1 MWRVRPGRQEK
12 RIVHIEQPNGFSPVW
27 VRMCTPRVVE
37 TPWPVEPR
45 VVETP
50 WTVEPRVVETPWP
63 VEPRVV
69 ETPWT
74 VEPRVVETPWPV
86 EPRVV
91 ETPWPVEP
99 RVGGD
104 TVAGGAEGGGDTVDG
119 GAEGGGDN
127 GAGGAEVG
135 GDTVAGG
142 AEGGG
147 DTVAGGAKGGGD
159 TVAGGA
165 EGGGDTVAGG
175 AEGGGDTV
183 AGGAEGGGNTVDGGA
198 KGGGD
203 TVAGGAEDG
212 GDTVAGG
219 AEGGGDTVD
228 GGAEGGGDT
237 VDGGAKDTTMTSS
250 APLACAVCSVKFE
263 DLDSLLQHMA
273 TGHAASSA
281 PPPAAATASGQPAS
295 TRQIVLSRTAF
306 LRLKPLLQQGAGRGV
321 VTIVTQRGGGAAT
334 VARRPIR
341 PRPPKPAS
349 SDGALDVEVL
359 EPSEPPAP
367 SEPAGQQPPI
377 DPDWIECCVCRRRFK
392 HKYSLVAHCRQ
403 HIMSRLCGVCHRRLP
418 DGQALVEHLETHME
432 KNSSFKCDQ
441 CDKSFVHAK
450 SLYVHKRNH
459 SGVRPYTCQY
469 CHKTFRHWHKHRVHV
484 RIHTGERPYRC
495 DVCGWGFPR
504 NDECKRHMRTHVGQ
518 KAFHC
523 VDCGVGCGTQI
534 ALMRHQEL
542 HHGKRRPSIEGETQ
556 DSAEATEERRGE
568 PEPSG
573 ADADKAADS
582 FADLDDNVTVKVE
595 MDNFSLEEHDADASV
610 EANAEGPE
618 HLPEPVIQPV
628 MVIKEEPRDSDEE
641 PTARA
646 ASPAA
651 AAPWDADSS
660 SELDEANVSLLE
672 PEVNL
677 TELFIDI
684 ERMRSTIRRKI
695 AENAHKFEDAVT
707 QKARSYVRDRE
718 PSIANMRSILRAKL
732 EEGKRIQALL
742 SSQETEK
749 RQVKIESVSPRKK
762 IKTEPEDADD
772 SVTLNSD
779 NIAGTST
786 ATDLNSPDSK
796 LALGRSRRLPP
807 SVGLGFRRRGRPP
820 KEFLRGRKS
829 DPSATPRVP
838 RRRWIQHE
846 LNFSTEEDGLDE
858 TAQLS
863 GVRISTGFGEL

>member
-1 MWRVRPGRQEK
+1 MHSLQGGNFVGKLTQSVR
-12 RIVHIEQPNGFSPVW
+12 RIVKEVKEDPIEGVQSREEVIALNERLRKVSGLLDSSFGLAKQALLDLHKKFDCVQEGGN
-27 VRMCTPRVVE
+27 VFTRYKLMKRMIKVAIYGYLAGNAAATIAIDRVVLH
-37 TPWPVEPR
+37 R
-45 VVETP
+45 I
-50 WTVEPRVVETPWP
+50 
-63 VEPRVV
+63 
-69 ETPWT
+69 
-74 VEPRVVETPWPV
+74 
-86 EPRVV
+86 
-91 ETPWPVEP
+91 
-99 RVGGD
+99 
-104 TVAGGAEGGGDTVDG
+104 
-119 GAEGGGDN
+119 
-127 GAGGAEVG
+127 
-135 GDTVAGG
+135 
-142 AEGGG
+142 
-147 DTVAGGAKGGGD
+147 
-159 TVAGGA
+159 
-165 EGGGDTVAGG
+165 
-175 AEGGGDTV
+175 
-183 AGGAEGGGNTVDGGA
+183 
-198 KGGGD
+198 
-203 TVAGGAEDG
+203 EDSN
-212 GDTVAGG
+212 AC
-219 AEGGGDTVD
+219 E
-228 GGAEGGGDT
+228 E
-237 VDGGAKDTTMTSS
+237 DTTMTSA

-341 PRPPKPAS
+341 PRPPKPAA

-542 HHGKRRPSIEGETQ
+542 HHGKRRPSMEGETQ

-568 PEPSG
+568 LEPSG

-610 EANAEGPE
+610 EANAEGIDASEGAADYDAGADGGEDDDDVDDDPDDPSYQPDSDSGSGVSGYGGRRNRAPGRSTQSVPSPADAGEEEEGSMEETDPLAVPGDQQPQKDPIAIGGQGPE

-641 PTARA
+641 ITARA

-772 SVTLNSD
+772 SLTLNSD

-786 ATDLNSPDSK
+786 ATDLNNPDSK
-796 LALGRSRRLPP
+796 LALERSRRLPP

-858 TAQLS
+858 TAQLG

>member
-1 MWRVRPGRQEK
+1 
-12 RIVHIEQPNGFSPVW
+12 
-27 VRMCTPRVVE
+27 
-37 TPWPVEPR
+37 
-45 VVETP
+45 
-50 WTVEPRVVETPWP
+50 
-63 VEPRVV
+63 
-69 ETPWT
+69 
-74 VEPRVVETPWPV
+74 
-86 EPRVV
+86 
-91 ETPWPVEP
+91 
-99 RVGGD
+99 
-104 TVAGGAEGGGDTVDG
+104 
-119 GAEGGGDN
+119 
-127 GAGGAEVG
+127 
-135 GDTVAGG
+135 
-142 AEGGG
+142 
-147 DTVAGGAKGGGD
+147 
-159 TVAGGA
+159 
-165 EGGGDTVAGG
+165 
-175 AEGGGDTV
+175 
-183 AGGAEGGGNTVDGGA
+183 
-198 KGGGD
+198 
-203 TVAGGAEDG
+203 
-212 GDTVAGG
+212 
-219 AEGGGDTVD
+219 
-228 GGAEGGGDT
+228 
-237 VDGGAKDTTMTSS
+237 MTSS

-321 VTIVTQRGGGAAT
+321 VTIVTQRGRGAAT

-341 PRPPKPAS
+341 PRPPKPAA

-359 EPSEPPAP
+359 EPSEPPAQ

-556 DSAEATEERRGE
+556 DSAEATEERREE

-595 MDNFSLEEHDADASV
+595 MDNFSLEEHGADASV
-610 EANAEGPE
+610 EANAEGIDASEGAADYDAGADGGEDDDDVDDDPDDPSYQPDSDSGSGVSGYGGRRNRAPGRSTQSVPSPADAREEEEGSMEETDPLAVPGDEQPQKDPIAIGGLGPE